1 MFNIN
6 NYFPYS
12 KARWS
17 LPLKITLM
25 NWLFEVWTQEP
36 FQECRNEFI
45 IVKLNPL
52 VISKN
57 TANGFSVKK
66 KINLIMIFEMT
77 YEFYIQIIN

>member
-6 NYFPYS
+6 KYFPYS
-12 KARWS
+12 KTRWS

-52 VISKN
+52 VILR
-57 TANGFSVKK
+57 TRLMGLVFKK
-66 KINLIMIFEMT
+66 KSI
-77 YEFYIQIIN
+77 